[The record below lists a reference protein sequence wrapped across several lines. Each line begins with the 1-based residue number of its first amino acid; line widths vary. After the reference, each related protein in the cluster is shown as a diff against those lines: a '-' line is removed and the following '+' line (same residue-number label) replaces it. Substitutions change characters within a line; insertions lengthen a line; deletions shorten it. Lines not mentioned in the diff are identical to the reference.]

1 MMGQL
6 AWNVDHNSRKRPH
19 FDTALGRA
27 SKPFGPPADF
37 VGDLHGD
44 VAEDEAREC
53 VGGVVVFMM
62 GGSTW
67 PGGGDESGDV
77 APSSCLRAFLSSVAL
92 SSL

>member
-1 MMGQL
+1 MGKL
-6 AWNVDHNSRKRPH
+6 AWNVDHSSRKRPH
-19 FDTALGRA
+19 FDAPLDRA
-27 SKPFGPPADF
+27 SKPFAPPADF

-53 VGGVVVFMM
+53 VGVVVFMRN
-62 GGSTW
+62 GATW
-67 PGGGDESGDV
+67 PGGGDGRGDA